1 MNNEMLSQSTI
12 TTSVLQE
19 EAPTTS
25 VALGVTYEGRDPA
38 LLEKMLPHIDYVEV
52 TLETIAELRGDKL
65 VLSDEIMSELKN
77 INKDVKFI
85 VHGVSLSIGSHE
97 GWAPNYLHLLDKFLE
112 QVDVAWHSEHLG
124 YTKVDGQHLGIMLA
138 MPKTEEALDLVCER
152 VRTIQERYP
161 LPFLLENIVHVIPDF
176 PGDYSDAAFLNALT
190 DRTGCGLILDV
201 YNLECDAHNHGLNIP
216 AFLEE
221 LNPTNVRELHVA
233 CGVEH
238 NGFLLDVHSQL
249 TRESTVDL
257 AQYAI
262 KELTRNAE
270 VVVYEF
276 MPEAVPGL
284 GHDAI
289 ADELRR
295 LRNRFHPQITQI

>member
-1 MNNEMLSQSTI
+1 MVPQS
-12 TTSVLQE
+12 SMCVKE
-19 EAPTTS
+19 EAPRS

-38 LLEKMLPHIDYVEV
+38 LLEKMLPHVDYIEV
-52 TLETIAELRGDKL
+52 TLETIAEVKEEKI
-65 VLSDEIMSELKN
+65 VLSAEVMSELKN
-77 INKDVKFI
+77 IGKAVKFI

-97 GWAPNYLHLLDKFLE
+97 GWSANYLHLLDDFL
-112 QVDVAWHSEHLG
+112 QQIDVAWHSEHLG

-138 MPKTEEALDLVCER
+138 MPRTEEALDLVCER
-152 VRTIQERYP
+152 VCAIQERYK

-176 PGDYSDAAFLNALT
+176 PGNYSHAGFLNAIT
-190 DRTGCGLILDV
+190 ERTGCGLILDV

-216 AFLEE
+216 EFLDE
-221 LNPTNVRELHVA
+221 LNPTNIRELHVA

-249 TRESTVDL
+249 TRESTLDL
-257 AQYAI
+257 AQYTI
-262 KELTRNAE
+262 KQVATNAE

-284 GHDAI
+284 GHAAI
-289 ADELRR
+289 GEELRR
-295 LRNRFHPQITQI
+295 LRARFQN